1 MNEGLLIG
9 QAARILNCNKS
20 YLRFYESEF
29 NLSIPRSESNRRIYT
44 SREMEKFRYIDRL
57 KNDGY
62 TNAQI
67 KAVLNSERINKMSYK
82 DTDDILSDEN
92 TQSDNQNEGE
102 RNLAEIYEIISKL
115 RDEII
120 DIKSSGECM
129 EKNELIKENELLKT
143 KLKQKT
149 YELVETRERLTN
161 IKKAGQKRLFKI

>member
-9 QAARILNCNKS
+9 QATRILNCNKS